1 MLLFFQLIKYVNQ
14 WLRVGHFTLSDY
26 YNICVTT
33 KKQQWQKKQEMT
45 NTNTSESQRSID
57 ESIER

>member
-1 MLLFFQLIKYVNQ
+1 MSINGWEWGILHLVN
-14 WLRVGHFTLSDY
+14 LSDY

-33 KKQQWQKKQEMT
+33 KKQQWQKNQEMT

-57 ESIER
+57 ESMER